1 MYMSTSTWAVV
12 AVACTYV
19 ATQYT
24 MYVHVHSCSC
34 SVATLQRLQRTEV
47 YYVLSF
53 PQDFTSLALALR
65 P

>member
-12 AVACTYV
+12 AVACM
-19 ATQYT
+19 YT
-24 MYVHVHSCSC
+24 VHNVHVHSCSC